1 MCNNLK
7 VKCRIS
13 VWRECDETPWQEAM
27 VNIPFVMLPKP
38 GDIIWVSDVRV
49 LVKEVTLDMDNDY
62 EGEPYYCIE
71 CDCSEDY

>member
-7 VKCRIS
+7 VKCCIS

-38 GDIIWVSDVRV
+38 GDMIWVSDAKV

>member
-7 VKCRIS
+7 VKCRIY
-13 VWRECDETPWQEAM
+13 VWHGDDESPWDDVM

-49 LVKEVTLDMDNDY
+49 LVKEVNLDMDTID

-71 CDCSEDY
+71 CDCSKEY

>member
-7 VKCRIS
+7 VKCRIY
-13 VWRECDETPWQEAM
+13 VWHGDDENPWDD
-27 VNIPFVMLPKP
+27 VVVHLPFVMLPKP

-49 LVKEVTLDMDNDY
+49 LVKEVNLDMDTID

-71 CDCSEDY
+71 CDCSEQY

>member
-7 VKCRIS
+7 VKCRIT
-13 VWRECDETPWQEAM
+13 VWRECDESPLDD
-27 VNIPFVMLPKP
+27 VVVHLPFVMLPKP

-49 LVKEVTLDMDNDY
+49 LVKEVNLDMDTID

-71 CDCSEDY
+71 CDCSEQY